1 MAKYIAT
8 DVLYSGLKNLCE
20 KYNISF
26 GGESSGFGKD
36 LSELPKNIATD
47 VAPVIHGKWMGTV
60 CTACGTSVSFYFDCN
75 YCPVCG
81 AKMDGDDNG

>member
-1 MAKYIAT
+1 MAKIVSSTALLETAAEYK
-8 DVLYSGLKNLCE
+8 SNRNLLC
-20 KYNISF
+20 NM
-26 GGESSGFGKD
+26 KD
-36 LSELPKNIATD
+36 IYGIIQETPVAD

-60 CTACGTSVSFYFDCN
+60 CSVCGESVSFYYDCN